1 MPSSAGAHGSALS
14 GRAKGG
20 FRAVGQ
26 VTEKGRVLPIDSL
39 DSLPETCQSSLAALQ
54 PTFV

>member
-1 MPSSAGAHGSALS
+1 MSLM
-14 GRAKGG
+14 
-20 FRAVGQ
+20 
-26 VTEKGRVLPIDSL
+26 GRVLPIDSL